1 MLFSS
6 NLFLFLFLPCVIL
19 GYYLLGKRF
28 RNLFL
33 LMASLVFYAWGTGK
47 FVLVMIG
54 SILFNYLM
62 ALIID
67 ALDKPKPR
75 RLCLILAVA
84 GNLSVLFVYKYLDFF
99 IANLNLLGFQLP
111 LPSITLPLGISF
123 FTFQAMSYTI
133 DVYRGTAKVQ
143 KKPQNIG
150 LYVSFFPQLVAGPIV
165 RYQTIADQIDS
176 RQETFDDFADGV
188 KRFIAGFAKKSF
200 FPTIWR
206 WWQTPYLPCP
216 IPSEASSMPG
226 WALLPTRFRSFLIS
240 PATRI
245 WPSAWASCSVSTSW
259 KTLTI
264 LTSPPLSPNFGAD
277 GICLWDSGSGIMCTF
292 PSAVPG

>member
-67 ALDKPKPR
+67 ALDKPKLR

-84 GNLSVLFVYKYLDFF
+84 GNLSVLFV
-99 IANLNLLGFQLP
+99 
-111 LPSITLPLGISF
+111 
-123 FTFQAMSYTI
+123 
-133 DVYRGTAKVQ
+133 
-143 KKPQNIG
+143 
-150 LYVSFFPQLVAGPIV
+150 
-165 RYQTIADQIDS
+165 
-176 RQETFDDFADGV
+176 
-188 KRFIAGFAKKSF
+188 
-200 FPTIWR
+200 
-206 WWQTPYLPCP
+206 
-216 IPSEASSMPG
+216 
-226 WALLPTRFRSFLIS
+226 
-240 PATRI
+240 
-245 WPSAWASCSVSTSW
+245 
-259 KTLTI
+259 
-264 LTSPPLSPNFGAD
+264 
-277 GICLWDSGSGIMCTF
+277 
-292 PSAVPG
+292 